1 MTPVQQSEQAQYAP
15 LREYEPL
22 MLSDARMIEHYW
34 PLVKPL
40 LERCVKES
48 MHGELEIEDI
58 KAMAIAR
65 TAFLF
70 ILTNDKTGTNPNLG
84 VRLALAAEVV
94 QYPRLPALN
103 ILALGGTD
111 LALFHRKFWKQ
122 FCGWAYMNGVR
133 VIDGWVSPAM
143 QRIIARFGF
152 KQVYSH
158 MRLELTEVVN
168 D

>member
-1 MTPVQQSEQAQYAP
+1 
-15 LREYEPL
+15 
-22 MLSDARMIEHYW
+22 
-34 PLVKPL
+34 
-40 LERCVKES
+40 

-58 KAMAIAR
+58 KVMALNRA
-65 TAFLF
+65 AFIF
-70 ILTNDKTGTNPNLG
+70 VLTNDKTGTNPNLD

-111 LALFHRKFWKQ
+111 LAVFHRKFWRE

-133 VIDGWVSPAM
+133 VIDGWVNPAM
-143 QRIIARFGF
+143 QRMITRFGF

-158 MRLELTEVVN
+158 MRLELTEVTK
-168 D
+168 